1 MSDAPMDPRNLL
13 PLPPSEFRILL
24 ALLEAPA
31 HGYGIMQE
39 VKRRSDGQVQLGP
52 GTLYGAVRRMLE
64 RGLIVES
71 DDGPDPDPADRRR
84 RYYAITEF
92 GRAVAQAEARRMLD
106 LLGIAG
112 EHALLPEL
120 GQG

>member
-1 MSDAPMDPRNLL
+1 MPDAKPDSGSLL

-24 ALLEAPA
+24 ALLDAPV

-39 VKRRSDGQVQLGP
+39 VKRRSGGQIQLGP
-52 GTLYGAVRRMLE
+52 GTLYGAVRRMLG
-64 RGLIVES
+64 RGLIQEA
-71 DDGPDPDPADRRR
+71 DDALVPDGGDRRR
-84 RYYAITEF
+84 KYYAITPF
-92 GRAVAQAEARRMLD
+92 GRDVAKAEARRMLE

-120 GQG
+120 GRG

>member
-1 MSDAPMDPRNLL
+1 MNEPPTDPRTLL

-24 ALLEAPA
+24 ALLDAPA

-39 VKRRSDGQVQLGP
+39 VTRRSDGAVHLGP
-52 GTLYGAVRRMLE
+52 GTLYGAIRRMLE
-64 RGLIVES
+64 RGLIQES
-71 DDGPDPDPADRRR
+71 PDGPAPDPNDRRR
-84 RYYAITEF
+84 RYYAITPF
-92 GRAVAQAEARRMLD
+92 GRSVAQAEARRMLD

-120 GQG
+120 GRG